1 MQGEQATDRVVL
13 TITGADRVK
22 FLHGLVTRDVG
33 APGEGLRYSAL
44 LSPQGKYLADFFL
57 LNRGEDILL
66 DVKADLAGGLARRL
80 MMYRLRADVTIEDS
94 ALPVVRGVGDAPE
107 GAFADPRH
115 PSLGWRGYGMAGDA
129 PVTDWDALRVA
140 ACIPEAGIELIPDES
155 YILECGFD
163 RMGGVDH
170 RKGCYVGQ
178 EVTARMK
185 HKTEL
190 RKGLVT
196 VSVEGRAAP
205 GSEIMAGDKAVGAL
219 FTQSGGQAIAHLRFD
234 RAEGEMWADDAKV
247 IWNPPFSVDKSVD

>member
-1 MQGEQATDRVVL
+1 MQGEATSDRVVL
-13 TITGADRVK
+13 RIGGGDRAK

-33 APGEGLRYSAL
+33 VPGEGLRYSAL

-66 DVKADLAGGLARRL
+66 DVKADLAAKLAQRL
-80 MMYRLRADVTIEDS
+80 SMYRLRADVTIAES
-94 ALPVVRGVGDAPE
+94 GLSVVRGLGDAPD
-107 GAFADPRH
+107 GAWADPRDA
-115 PSLGWRGYGMAGDA
+115 SLGWRGYGMEGGA

-140 ACIPEAGIELIPDES
+140 ACIPETGIELIPDDS

-196 VSVEGRAAP
+196 VAVQGAAP
-205 GSEIMAGDKAVGAL
+205 IGTEIMAGDKPAGTL
-219 FTQSGGQAIAHLRFD
+219 FTQAGGQAIAYLRFD
-234 RAEGEMWADDAKV
+234 RAEGAMQAGDAKV
-247 IWNPPFSVDKSVD
+247 TWNPA